1 MLELIREAMAAN
13 QAEAAT
19 YSQGV
24 RIWMGI
30 MSIAFLS
37 SVIFAPWK
45 VGARWILAAAVVN
58 ILGLI
63 FIKALFPD
71 LGRTAIGTSVHLV
84 FWTPVLWLIWRAG
97 AATHRRADFQ
107 GLFGSVYQ
115 IWLIAASAIMAT
127 SLALDARTAFGWFL

>member
-37 SVIFAPWK
+37 SVIFTPWK
-45 VGARWILAAAVVN
+45 VGARWILAATVVN

-63 FIKALFPD
+63 FIKVLVPD
-71 LGRTAIGTSVHLV
+71 LDRTTIGTSVHLL
-84 FWTPVLWLIWRAG
+84 FWTPVLWLIWRPG
-97 AATHRRADFQ
+97 IATRRVMDFQ
-107 GLFGSVYQ
+107 GLFGAVYR

-127 SLALDARTAFGWFL
+127 SLVLDARTAIGWIL

>member
-1 MLELIREAMAAN
+1 MLELIREAVAAN

-24 RIWMGI
+24 RTWMAV

-45 VGARWILAAAVVN
+45 TGARWILAATLVN

-63 FIKALFPD
+63 LIKAFFPE
-71 LGRTAIGTSVHLV
+71 LSRTMIGTSVHLI
-84 FWTPVLWLIWRAG
+84 FWTPILWMIWRPS
-97 AATHRRADFQ
+97 AATRRIADFQ
-107 GLFGSVYQ
+107 GHTGLIYRV
-115 IWLIAASAIMAT
+115 WLLAASAIMAT
-127 SLALDARTAFGWFL
+127 SLVLDARTAIGWAL

>member
-1 MLELIREAMAAN
+1 MAAN

-30 MSIAFLS
+30 MSVAFLS

-45 VGARWILAAAVVN
+45 AGARWILAATVVN

-63 FIKALFPD
+63 FIKTWFPG
-71 LGRTAIGTSVHLV
+71 LSRTEHYLPAI
-84 FWTPVLWLIWRAG
+84 PRE
-97 AATHRRADFQ
+97 
-107 GLFGSVYQ
+107 
-115 IWLIAASAIMAT
+115 
-127 SLALDARTAFGWFL
+127 

>member
-1 MLELIREAMAAN
+1 MLDLIREAMAAN

-24 RIWMGI
+24 RIWMAV

-45 VGARWILAAAVVN
+45 AGARWILAATLVN

-63 FIKALFPD
+63 LIKACFPAFS
-71 LGRTAIGTSVHLV
+71 RTMIGTSVHLI
-84 FWTPVLWLIWRAG
+84 FWTPVLWMIWKPS
-97 AATHRRADFQ
+97 AATRRISDFEGHS
-107 GLFGSVYQ
+107 GLIYRV
-115 IWLIAASAIMAT
+115 WLLAASAIMAT
-127 SLALDARTAFGWFL
+127 SLVLDARTAIGWAL